1 MKGAEY
7 SLYLI
12 LLMVTLKQQYEGGCK
27 MTFNKYWK
35 LSAPILAVLLATACS
50 NTDSDIQE
58 DLTPQEEPTSGE
70 VSPDNSDLNSE
81 EPSSE
86 EITPEEPSNGEINS
100 EDPSSEEITP
110 EEPTNEDLN
119 TDNPTEEKTDTE
131 EPSSKESIL
140 EESNK

>member
-1 MKGAEY
+1 MKGAED

-12 LLMVTLKQQYEGGCK
+12 LLKVTLKQQYEGGCK

-50 NTDSDIQE
+50 NTDSDIKE

-70 VSPDNSDLNSE
+70 VSPENSDLNSEEPTSGEVSPENSDLNSE

-86 EITPEEPSNGEINS
+86 EL
-100 EDPSSEEITP
+100 TP

-119 TDNPTEEKTDTE
+119 TDNPKEEETDTE

>member
-1 MKGAEY
+1 
-7 SLYLI
+7 
-12 LLMVTLKQQYEGGCK
+12 

-70 VSPDNSDLNSE
+70 VSPENSDLNSE
-81 EPSSE
+81 EPSNE

-100 EDPSSEEITP
+100 EEPNSEEIAP
-110 EEPTNEDLN
+110 EEPASTSEETN
-119 TDNPTEEKTDTE
+119 
-131 EPSSKESIL
+131 L
-140 EESNK
+140 EESTK

>member
-1 MKGAEY
+1 MKGAED
-7 SLYLI
+7 SLYWI
-12 LLMVTLKQQYEGGCK
+12 LLKVTLKQQYEGGCK

-86 EITPEEPSNGEINS
+86 EL
-100 EDPSSEEITP
+100 TP

-119 TDNPTEEKTDTE
+119 TDNPKEEETDTE

>member
-70 VSPDNSDLNSE
+70 VTPENSELNTE
-81 EPSSE
+81 EPSSKE
-86 EITPEEPSNGEINS
+86 L
-100 EDPSSEEITP
+100 TP

-119 TDNPTEEKTDTE
+119 TDNPTEEETDTE
-131 EPSSKESIL
+131 EPSSEKSIL

>member
-1 MKGAEY
+1 MKGAED
-7 SLYLI
+7 SLYWI
-12 LLMVTLKQQYEGGCK
+12 LLKVTLKQQYEGGCK

-70 VSPDNSDLNSE
+70 VSPENSDLNSE
-81 EPSSE
+81 EPSNE

-100 EDPSSEEITP
+100 EEPNSEEIAP
-110 EEPTNEDLN
+110 EEPASTSEETN
-119 TDNPTEEKTDTE
+119 
-131 EPSSKESIL
+131 L
-140 EESNK
+140 EESTK